1 MAEEYLRQF
10 EVFFRKAS
18 VDLNA
23 AKVLLKSFYD
33 ADFELD
39 LDVVMFHLQQGAEKA
54 LKSILD
60 YHQVKFPHTHDL
72 ESLIEMIGLQKI
84 EIYEKVDELI
94 PLSEYAVEGR
104 YGVIHDDVA
113 DAEFYVAL
121 LQELL
126 CFVRSAIGFVK

>member
-72 ESLIEMIGLQKI
+72 ENLIELM
-84 EIYEKVDELI
+84 V
-94 PLSEYAVEGR
+94 
-104 YGVIHDDVA
+104 
-113 DAEFYVAL
+113 
-121 LQELL
+121 
-126 CFVRSAIGFVK
+126 